1 MHVTDAEAMA
11 AVVNLTQKEGII
23 PALESAHALAALHKI
38 HFKSTDTVVVNLSG
52 RGDKDLNTYINYLK
66 DNDYAKQN

>member
-1 MHVTDAEAMA
+1 MHVTDAEAMN

-38 HFKSTDTVVVNLSG
+38 HFKLQIQLWLTFQEEGIKT
-52 RGDKDLNTYINYLK
+52 
-66 DNDYAKQN
+66 